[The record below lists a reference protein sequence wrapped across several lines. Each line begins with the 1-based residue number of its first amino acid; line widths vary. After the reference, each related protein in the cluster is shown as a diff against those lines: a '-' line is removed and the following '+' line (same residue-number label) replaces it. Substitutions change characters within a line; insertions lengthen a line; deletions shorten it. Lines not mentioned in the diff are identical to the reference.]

1 MTQKELLE
9 KYQEK
14 LIEAVD
20 LIENTEGIDFDEWE
34 ATSKDCI
41 YWSLH
46 HFIDDIKR
54 KIKEVK

>member
-9 KYQEK
+9 KYHEK
-14 LIEAVD
+14 LIDAVN
-20 LIENTEGIDFDEWE
+20 LIENTEGIDLNEWE
-34 ATSKDCI
+34 TGSKDCI